1 MNTVTEQKLRQS
13 NAELQAKLEDE
24 VVLDVLELTPSSQIR
39 ARRYTW
45 DGQTR
50 YDLRWFVLRKRD
62 GQWVATQR
70 GVSVPK
76 EKLPDLL
83 VAVRALVAAAE
94 S

>member
-1 MNTVTEQKLRQS
+1 VKNVLPHEQ
-13 NAELQAKLEDE
+13 LEDE
-24 VVLDVLELTPSSQIR
+24 QLFHVIELTPSSQIR

-50 YDLRWFVLRKRD
+50 YDLRWFALRKRD

-70 GVSVPK
+70 GISTPP

-83 VAVRALVAAAE
+83 EAVQELLEAAAE
-94 S
+94 